1 MSEKI
6 QGYAA
11 NLTPLDK
18 FLRLFASVKKEE
30 GMTSLLLLMNIFLIL
45 MAYYFIKPVRE
56 GWLSISIIQGLT
68 KLEVKAYSAFAQS
81 MLLILV
87 ILPIY
92 AKLASIWARKKLITV
107 VGTFF
112 CIVLFVFWLLQPDYI
127 FQQIPYLGIAFYLFV
142 GIFGVTLVAQFWSFA
157 SDIFGKDRG
166 RRLFPLV
173 AVGAAAGGAMGSW
186 IGEYLIEGNKF
197 EPFDL
202 MLLALVPLIATI
214 ILARWTDRRGVYG
227 HPSDH
232 TKKRWQQPATPVYEG
247 PFKLLLRHRYLSA
260 MALMVLLFNW
270 VVSSGDNILFGLV
283 QQSLEEQLSVQAL
296 NSEDYSKQLKSAT
309 TAFYGSLYFW
319 VNIIGL
325 ILQAFIVSRLLKFGG
340 FTSLILATPLISL
353 FAYVSMMVTPVL
365 GVIKAMKVAENSSN
379 YSINNTARHM
389 LWLPTSNSMLY
400 QAKPTVDTLFVRI
413 GDGFA
418 ALTVLLGTRVWS
430 IELNTFLVI
439 NIILTLLWLALAFF
453 LAKEHKRWNEN
464 DIAKK
469 AIV

>member
-1 MSEKI
+1 MRDNI
-6 QGYAA
+6 QNHAS
-11 NLTPLDK
+11 NLTSLEK
-18 FLRLFASVKKEE
+18 FLRIFARVRKEE
-30 GMTSLLLLMNIFLIL
+30 GVTSLILLMNIFLIL

-81 MLLILV
+81 ILLILLV
-87 ILPIY
+87 LPIY
-92 AKLASIWARKKLITV
+92 AKLASIWTRKELITR
-107 VGTFF
+107 VGIFF
-112 CIVLFVFWLLQPDYI
+112 STGLFLFWLFQPDYVVK
-127 FQQIPYLGIAFYLFV
+127 QIPYLGLAFYLFV

-157 SDIFGKDRG
+157 SDVFGKERG

-186 IGEYLIEGNKF
+186 VGERLIANNRF

-202 MLLALVPLIATI
+202 LLLALIPLIATI

-227 HPSDH
+227 NPSDY
-232 TKKRWQQPATPVYEG
+232 TKKRWQQPATPKYEG
-247 PFKLLLRHRYLSA
+247 AFRLLLKYRYLSA

-270 VVSSGDNILFGLV
+270 VVASGDNILFGLV
-283 QQSLEEQLSVQAL
+283 QQSLEDQLSTQAA
-296 NSEDYSKQLKSAT
+296 NGEDYSKQLKSAT

-325 ILQAFIVSRLLKFGG
+325 ILQAFVVSRLLKFGG
-340 FTSLILATPLISL
+340 FSSLILATPLISL
-353 FAYVSMMVTPVL
+353 LAYISMAVAPVL

-379 YSINNTARHM
+379 YSMNNTARHM

-418 ALTVLLGTRVWS
+418 ALTVLLGTRIWNV
-430 IELNTFLVI
+430 ELNIFLMV
-439 NIILTLLWLALAFF
+439 NIALTVVWLGVAYF
-453 LAKEHKRWNEN
+453 LAQEHKRWNEN
-464 DIAKK
+464 EVALKTKK
-469 AIV
+469 

>member
-1 MSEKI
+1 MSENIKNHI
-6 QGYAA
+6 A
-11 NLTPLDK
+11 NFTSLEK
-18 FLRLFASVKKEE
+18 FLRLFASVRKEE
-30 GMTSLLLLMNIFLIL
+30 GITSLLMLMNIFLIL

-81 MLLILV
+81 LILILV
-87 ILPIY
+87 VLPIY
-92 AKLASIWARKKLITV
+92 AKLASIWTRKKLITI
-107 VGTFF
+107 VGVFF
-112 CIVLFVFWLLQPDYI
+112 GLVLFLFWLFQPDYL

-157 SDIFGKDRG
+157 SDIFGKERG

-186 IGEYLIEGNKF
+186 IGERLIASNKF

-214 ILARWTDRRGVYG
+214 LLARWTDRRGVYG
-227 HPSDH
+227 HPSDY
-232 TKKRWQQPATPVYEG
+232 TKKRWLQPATPKYDG
-247 PFKLLLRHRYLSA
+247 AFKLLLKYRYLTA

-270 VVSSGDNILFGLV
+270 VIASGDNILFGLV
-283 QQSLEEQLSVQAL
+283 QQSLEEQLSAQVL
-296 NSEDYSKQLKSAT
+296 NGEDYSKQLKSAT

-325 ILQAFIVSRLLKFGG
+325 ILQAFVVSRLLKFGG
-340 FTSLILATPLISL
+340 FSSLMLVTPLISL
-353 FAYVSMMVTPVL
+353 LAYISMAVSPIL

-379 YSINNTARHM
+379 YSMNNTARHM

-400 QAKPTVDTLFVRI
+400 QAKPTIDTLFVRI

-418 ALTVLLGTRVWS
+418 ALTVLLGTRLWNV
-430 IELNTFLVI
+430 ELNTFLII
-439 NIILTLLWLALAFF
+439 NIVLTLAWLAVAYF

-464 DIAKK
+464 EVVKK
-469 AIV
+469 TKV